1 MEDEIKKVDFTGN
14 LSSKDE
20 NATTDFESKIKSA
33 KEQLDL
39 LLEQDIT
46 LSRSMEIYNH
56 GMKDLEVAQKLLDE
70 AKLQFEEI
78 ISKKA

>member
-1 MEDEIKKVDFTGN
+1 MEEEIKKV
-14 LSSKDE
+14 
-20 NATTDFESKIKSA
+20 DFESKIKSA

-39 LLEQDIT
+39 LLDQDIT
-46 LSRSMEIYNH
+46 LSRSMEIYNQ

-78 ISKKA
+78 SNNKA

>member
-78 ISKKA
+78 INKKA